1 MLTKTKEGYSIN
13 LLIPYTESSK
23 DFKPIDVNDLLDSFT
38 EAIEKAI
45 NEVIKSQEV
54 AIISSQ
60 SIEVASENEIIYTDD
75 NNRVHRVDTDKLY
88 NMYLTS
94 RKLSST
100 MFEDL
105 NINDLE
111 AILLAAPKL
120 EDNKKYSVL
129 ELQNVVIYQLKAL
142 CQRM

>member
-60 SIEVASENEIIYTDD
+60 SIEVASENEIIYTDN
-75 NNRVHRVDTDKLY
+75 NNRVHRVDTNKLY

-94 RKLSST
+94 RKLFST

-105 NINDLE
+105 NIDDLE
-111 AILLAAPKL
+111 AILLAVPKL